1 VIFSHVRPPAFELP
15 RSSQPCGSSH
25 EIYFLTD
32 SRHFA
37 SVSNRNQLVFFSRKD
52 VGVPHRFS
60 KRSLA
65 PVFLASILLLGLSG
79 CTMKEGADASAS
91 STQAAGGLGNAST
104 ANTSAVGGKAEL
116 VGKIEID
123 GSSTVYPISQ
133 AVAEEF
139 MKEHPKVAVR
149 VNISGTGGGFKRFKD
164 GDLDICDASRPI
176 AKEELAACQ
185 KNNVEFTDLKIGIDG
200 ISVVVNPQ
208 NTWCKSLSVEQLK
221 QLWQSGSTIK
231 TWNELDPSFPKQRL
245 ILYGPDTASGTF
257 DYFTEVICG
266 KRGNSRSDYTPNS
279 NDNVLIQGV
288 QGDAGALG
296 YFGYAYYVL
305 NQQTLRAVPIASGDG
320 QTPVAPSDETILS
333 GQYKPLSRP
342 LFLYVNKKAL
352 ARPETV
358 AFLKFYLDRG
368 PALVKEV
375 HYIPLPAKEYDESR
389 ARLKAALGG

>member
-1 VIFSHVRPPAFELP
+1 MKEAAEMPVSATRGAGG
-15 RSSQPCGSSH
+15 SSQSP
-25 EIYFLTD
+25 
-32 SRHFA
+32 A
-37 SVSNRNQLVFFSRKD
+37 SPSN
-52 VGVPHRFS
+52 P
-60 KRSLA
+60 
-65 PVFLASILLLGLSG
+65 
-79 CTMKEGADASAS
+79 GAD
-91 STQAAGGLGNAST
+91 TE
-104 ANTSAVGGKAEL
+104 V

-139 MKEHPKVAVR
+139 MKVHPKVTVR

-176 AKEELAACQ
+176 EKEELAACR
-185 KNNVEFTDLKIGIDG
+185 KNNVEFVDLKVGIDG

-208 NTWCKSLSVEQLK
+208 NTWCKSLTVEQLK
-221 QLWQSGSTIK
+221 KLWQAGSKLK
-231 TWNELDPSFPKQRL
+231 TWNELDPSFPNQKI
-245 ILYGPDTASGTF
+245 ILYGPDTDSGTY

-288 QGDAGALG
+288 QGDPGALG

-305 NQQTLRAVPIASGDG
+305 NQQTLRAVPIVSGAG
-320 QTPVAPSDETILS
+320 GTPVAPTDDAILN

-352 ARPETV
+352 SRPEAV

-368 PALVKEV
+368 PGLVKEV

-389 ARLKAALGG
+389 SRLKAAIAG

>member
-1 VIFSHVRPPAFELP
+1 ML
-15 RSSQPCGSSH
+15 
-25 EIYFLTD
+25 
-32 SRHFA
+32 
-37 SVSNRNQLVFFSRKD
+37 
-52 VGVPHRFS
+52 
-60 KRSLA
+60 
-65 PVFLASILLLGLSG
+65 LASMLLSGFAG
-79 CTMKEGADASAS
+79 CTMKEGAELPT
-91 STQAAGGLGNAST
+91 TQAAASSAGAGT
-104 ANTSAVGGKAEL
+104 ASSPSKTDTPTAL

-133 AVAEEF
+133 AAAEEF
-139 MKEHPKVAVR
+139 MKENQKVKVQ

-176 AKEELAACQ
+176 EKDEREACR
-185 KNNVEFTDLKIGIDG
+185 KNNVEFVDLKIGIDG

-208 NTWCKSLSVEQLK
+208 NSWCKSLTVEQLK
-221 QLWQSGSTIK
+221 KLWQAGSKLK
-231 TWNELDPSFPKQRL
+231 TWNELDPSFPNQKI
-245 ILYGPDTASGTF
+245 ILYGPDTDSGTF
-257 DYFTEVICG
+257 DYFTEVTCG
-266 KRGNSRSDYTPNS
+266 KRGNSRTDYTPNS

-305 NQQTLRAVPIASGDG
+305 NKDTIRAIPIAPGDG
-320 QTPVAPSDETILS
+320 QAPVAPSDESILS

-358 AFLKFYLDRG
+358 AFVKFYLDRG
-368 PALVKEV
+368 PSLVKEV

-389 ARLKAALGG
+389 SRLKSAIAGS